1 MSCRLVNNQ
10 FMSMSSCLM
19 IIDYSVVGSFVDKS
33 KLLITLSDVETSS
46 YSWTIRL
53 RKFEHIQSSELIH
66 NPI

>member
-33 KLLITLSDVETSS
+33 KLLITLSDAETSS
-46 YSWTIRL
+46 L
-53 RKFEHIQSSELIH
+53 LM
-66 NPI
+66 N

>member
-46 YSWTIRL
+46 SSWTIRL
-53 RKFEHIQSSELIH
+53 RKFERIQSSELIH